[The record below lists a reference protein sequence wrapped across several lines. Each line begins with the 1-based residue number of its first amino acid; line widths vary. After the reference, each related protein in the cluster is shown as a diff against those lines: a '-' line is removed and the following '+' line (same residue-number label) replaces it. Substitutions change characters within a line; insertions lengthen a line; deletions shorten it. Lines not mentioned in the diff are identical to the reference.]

1 MYSNE
6 EMILWSLI
14 YSKTKSTGK
23 FEFFR
28 ISPTKLFKIFK
39 ESCNQN
45 LNLFKLSFSQKE
57 NFFKEIAIDITEDIF
72 NIFFENIDRLNAQLS
87 KEIEVIKN
95 HKISYITYF
104 SDTYPLSLKNSS
116 LPPFVIFY
124 KGILPKESEIEKSIA
139 IIGTRTPKE
148 KDIENFTEKLLLNL
162 KDRIIYNV
170 SGLAEGCDEIG
181 HRISLKLDV
190 KNIAVL
196 GQGLATSIYP
206 QNNLS
211 IYIQI
216 LENNGIVLSEIPPS
230 ISVKPIY
237 LLYRNRLQVYFSKEI
252 IVLETGIKG
261 GTIQT
266 LKFAFKEKRKI
277 YFRNTT
283 THKALFGKK
292 YQNKVNFID
301 KNFLP
306 FVEELKLF

>member
-1 MYSNE
+1 MYSDK

-23 FEFFR
+23 FEFFK

-57 NFFKEIAIDITEDIF
+57 KFFKRIDIEITQNIF
-72 NIFFENIDRLNAQLS
+72 DIFFEDSDRLNVQLT
-87 KEIEVIKN
+87 KEIELIKN
-95 HKISYITYF
+95 HKINYITYF
-104 SDTYPLSLKNSS
+104 SYTYPLSLKNSS
-116 LPPFVIFY
+116 LPPFVIYY
-124 KGILPKESEIEKSIA
+124 KGCLPKDSEIEKSIA

-181 HRISLKLDV
+181 HRISLKLGI

-196 GQGLATSIYP
+196 GQGLTTSIYP
-206 QNNLS
+206 QNNIS
-211 IYIQI
+211 IYKQI

-230 ISVKPIY
+230 ISAKPIY

-283 THKALFGKK
+283 THNSLFGKIYK
-292 YQNKVNFID
+292 NKVKFIDENFIPHT
-301 KNFLP
+301 K
-306 FVEELKLF
+306 ELKLF